1 MATFAI
7 FDDVKLSAAKMT
19 RCSKCQ
25 ELQSC
30 ELVFTC
36 RVRDEEVEAKSTRNR
51 GRGSGESTEMDYM
64 ETCYR
69 SIDNKSICTNTQVCK
84 SVEHGFTGRWYGYKY
99 LWLLKCAWG
108 GLCDNS
114 WPARN
119 SAGDAFISWGCNLK
133 YLKPVCLIRWGVR
146 GGGWDLCCLGE
157 TAFGA
162 ARRVAVCSRKVV
174 DVDIWCFWAPKEL
187 PRRGCSSAES
197 PEHRL
202 SSMPGGSPAL
212 AGAASLRGCV

>member
-1 MATFAI
+1 
-7 FDDVKLSAAKMT
+7 MT
-19 RCSKCQ
+19 RCSECQ

-36 RVRDEEVEAKSTRNR
+36 RARDEEVEAESTRNR
-51 GRGSGESTEMDYM
+51 GRGRGESTEMDYI

-84 SVEHGFTGRWYGYKY
+84 SVEHGFTGSWYGYKY

-108 GLCDNS
+108 VSMWQFLTSTGLGRGRVYTVGLQLEVLETSSSDTVECM
-114 WPARN
+114 
-119 SAGDAFISWGCNLK
+119 WG
-133 YLKPVCLIRWGVR
+133 G
-146 GGGWDLCCLGE
+146 LCCLGE

-162 ARRVAVCSRKVV
+162 ARRVAVCSRKVL

-212 AGAASLRGCV
+212 AWAASLRGCV